1 MSHSDM
7 YLGYFSNCI
16 VSILGHKEAVHT
28 SRGTKCAAHY
38 ICTLEPG
45 QSSVIKVRL
54 CLKTELSPHVPFR
67 YVFRL
72 L

>member
-7 YLGYFSNCI
+7 FLGYYSNCI
-16 VSILGHKEAVHT
+16 VSILGHKEAVHA

-45 QSSVIKVRL
+45 QSTVIKVRL
-54 CLKTELSPHVPFR
+54 CLKTELSTLATFR
-67 YVFRL
+67 
-72 L
+72 